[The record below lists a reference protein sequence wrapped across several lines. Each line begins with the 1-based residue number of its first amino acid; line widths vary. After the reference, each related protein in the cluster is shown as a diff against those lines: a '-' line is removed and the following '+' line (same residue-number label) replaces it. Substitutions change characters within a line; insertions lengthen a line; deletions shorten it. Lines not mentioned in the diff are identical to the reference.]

1 MMRQYRLVWDFMV
14 TVIGEKYRQQ
24 DFSFKWFWYMEGNTL
39 YAHRS
44 WTGFCVYIIEFSPD
58 GNNKVTVNRDS
69 SQYTCTSVDEDRKTL
84 NELLNWWS
92 GAPYDYYHEWLSETV
107 NALKKQGVIKDKL
120 RYGNKEVEAVFFHK
134 PSEPFGFLS
143 NWYPSPFDLDGV
155 HFSSAEQYIMYQKCM
170 IFGDE
175 ESANRI
181 LSTEDTKEQ
190 QNIGRD
196 AKGYVSKIWAGV
208 RQMVALRALMGKFEQ
223 NEDLKQK
230 LLDTGD
236 AFLVECARTDKIWAC
251 GIRLDDDKRFDAA
264 NWDGENILGFALM
277 EVRRRLAAQ

>member
-1 MMRQYRLVWDFMV
+1 
-14 TVIGEKYRQQ
+14 
-24 DFSFKWFWYMEGNTL
+24 
-39 YAHRS
+39 
-44 WTGFCVYIIEFSPD
+44 
-58 GNNKVTVNRDS
+58 
-69 SQYTCTSVDEDRKTL
+69 
-84 NELLNWWS
+84 
-92 GAPYDYYHEWLSETV
+92 
-107 NALKKQGVIKDKL
+107 
-120 RYGNKEVEAVFFHK
+120 
-134 PSEPFGFLS
+134 
-143 NWYPSPFDLDGV
+143 
-155 HFSSAEQYIMYQKCM
+155 MYQKCM

-196 AKGYVSKIWAGV
+196 AKGYVSKIWADV
-208 RQMVALRALMGKFEQ
+208 RQVVALRALMGKFEQ

-251 GIRLDDDKRFDAA
+251 GVRLDDDKRFDAA